1 MDSKDLEQGFG
12 DVYPGV
18 SFMVLNTL
26 SSLLLYGVMGLF
38 IYSFIQKTVKY
49 LWHVMYC
56 ARS

>member
-49 LWHVMYC
+49 LWHVMY
-56 ARS
+56 